1 MPMPS
6 DPNATWRVRIG
17 FLSLFVV
24 FAAGAY
30 LVAELGKLQD
40 GMAARER
47 QTALQAATDPKQ
59 IDAAL
64 RQHPQNR
71 LLQTIAMATTT
82 ANDTD
87 AAIEKLSNDI
97 VPSGVSRQI
106 NLGTA
111 SRDDLEALRRDLKT
125 AEANA
130 TAALPQY
137 TALLK
142 AERDTI
148 EKFARSHGEKEA
160 VVSLLQSIDK
170 RHAET
175 TALMSRMLPAR
186 AEFYRAYDNYLAV
199 LVREFGTYKIDNG
212 QFVFPFQLAVNRY
225 NAAAQAMNAAAA
237 RVTELEQ
244 ERKSLQASQQER
256 WTQLVSGK

>member
-1 MPMPS
+1 MPP
-6 DPNATWRVRIG
+6 DPNATWRVRIA

-30 LVAELGKLQD
+30 FVTELRKLQD

-64 RQHPQNR
+64 RQLPQNK
-71 LLQTIAMATTT
+71 LLQTIAAATRAADET
-82 ANDTD
+82 A
-87 AAIEKLSNDI
+87 AAIDRLSNDI
-97 VPSGVSRQI
+97 VPPGAARQI

-130 TAALPQY
+130 TTALPQY

-142 AERDTI
+142 AERDMI
-148 EKFARSHGEKEA
+148 EKYARSHGEKDA
-160 VVSLLQSIDK
+160 VGSLLQSIDK
-170 RHAET
+170 QHAET
-175 TALMSRMLPAR
+175 TALISRILSAR
-186 AEFYRAYDNYLAV
+186 AEFYRAYDNYVAV
-199 LVREFGTYKIDNG
+199 LVREFGTYKVVDG

-237 RVTELEQ
+237 RVAELEQ

-256 WTQLVSGK
+256 WTQPTSPK

>member
-1 MPMPS
+1 MPS
-6 DPNATWRVRIG
+6 DPNATWRVRIA
-17 FLSLFVV
+17 FLSLVVV
-24 FAAGAY
+24 FAAGSY
-30 LVAELGKLQD
+30 FVTDLRKLQE
-40 GMAARER
+40 GMVARER
-47 QTALQAATDPKQ
+47 QTALQAVTDPKQ

-71 LLQTIAMATTT
+71 LLQTIAMATG
-82 ANDTD
+82 AADETD
-87 AAIEKLSNDI
+87 AAIDKLSNDI
-97 VPSGVSRQI
+97 VPSGVSRRI

-125 AEANA
+125 AEAN
-130 TAALPQY
+130 TSTALPQY

-148 EKFARSHGEKEA
+148 ETYARAHGEKDA
-160 VVSLLQSIDK
+160 AGRLLQSIDK
-170 RHAET
+170 RHAEIT
-175 TALMSRMLPAR
+175 SLMSRMLPAR
-186 AEFYRAYDNYLAV
+186 ADFYRAYDNYIAV
-199 LVREFGTYKIDNG
+199 LVREFGTYKVDNG

-244 ERKSLQASQQER
+244 ERKSLLTSQQER